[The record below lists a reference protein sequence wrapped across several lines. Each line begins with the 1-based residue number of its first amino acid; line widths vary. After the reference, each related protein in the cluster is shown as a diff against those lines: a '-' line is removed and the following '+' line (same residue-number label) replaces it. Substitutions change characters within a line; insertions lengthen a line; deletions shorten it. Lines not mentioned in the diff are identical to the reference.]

1 MQDKHQL
8 VVVLGLSNE
17 QSRCPVVVPFI
28 QLLSPNS
35 TWYMYSHTLNAPQP
49 QRHTER
55 RYAFPSA
62 APKALIDKDY

>member
-1 MQDKHQL
+1 MQGKHQL
-8 VVVLGLSNE
+8 AAVLSLLNE
-17 QSRCPVVVPFI
+17 QSRCLVVVPYI

-49 QRHTER
+49 QRHTKL

-62 APKALIDKDY
+62 TPKALIDKDY